1 MKVGVIGSGT
11 VGQTLA
17 AGFVKHGHEAMI
29 GTRGPAKLA
38 DWAKA
43 NPKAKIGSFSET
55 AKHCPAS
62 WPQPCPRRR
71 WPSWSGLTSFSKGAA
86 PCSSA
91 RAPSRPPKA

>member
-17 AGFVKHGHEAMI
+17 AGVVKHGHEAMS

-43 NPKAKIGSFSET
+43 NPKAKILICGFV
-55 AKHCPAS
+55 
-62 WPQPCPRRR
+62 
-71 WPSWSGLTSFSKGAA
+71 WPSSH
-86 PCSSA
+86 
-91 RAPSRPPKA
+91 PSRSRTSRWRPAGSR